1 VLKTN
6 SLPNLNDQKQFLM
19 LNSLRL
25 VSQMINVFQNQ
36 NGEELRDNVLSL
48 SILEL
53 VKEGIVLT
61 KDMQPAVSFNENN
74 FFRLILKR
82 LSVYLTC

>member
-82 LSVYLTC
+82 LSVYLT

>member
-53 VKEGIVLT
+53 VKEGILLT

-82 LSVYLTC
+82 LSVYLT

>member
-1 VLKTN
+1 MLKTN

>member
-1 VLKTN
+1 MLKTN

-82 LSVYLTC
+82 LSVYLT

>member
-1 VLKTN
+1 MLKTN

-53 VKEGIVLT
+53 VKEGIMLT

>member
-1 VLKTN
+1 
-6 SLPNLNDQKQFLM
+6 M

-53 VKEGIVLT
+53 VKEGIMLT
-61 KDMQPAVSFNENN
+61 KDM
-74 FFRLILKR
+74 
-82 LSVYLTC
+82 

>member
-6 SLPNLNDQKQFLM
+6 FLPNLNDQKQFLM

-82 LSVYLTC
+82 LSVYLT

>member
-1 VLKTN
+1 
-6 SLPNLNDQKQFLM
+6 LPNLNDQKQFLM

-53 VKEGIVLT
+53 VKEGIMLT

-74 FFRLILKR
+74 FFRLILKL
-82 LSVYLTC
+82 LSVYLT

>member
-53 VKEGIVLT
+53 VKEGIMLT
-61 KDMQPAVSFNENN
+61 KDMQPAVSFN
-74 FFRLILKR
+74 
-82 LSVYLTC
+82 

>member
-1 VLKTN
+1 MLKTN

-53 VKEGIVLT
+53 VKEGIMLT

-82 LSVYLTC
+82 LSVYLT

>member
-1 VLKTN
+1 
-6 SLPNLNDQKQFLM
+6 LPNLNDQKQFLM

-53 VKEGIVLT
+53 VKEGIMLT

-82 LSVYLTC
+82 LSVYLT

>member
-1 VLKTN
+1 M
-6 SLPNLNDQKQFLM
+6 PNLNDQKQFLM

-53 VKEGIVLT
+53 VKEGIMLT

-74 FFRLILKR
+74 FFRLILKL
-82 LSVYLTC
+82 LSVYLT